1 MGCHCLLHL
10 EMLDTILTVYN
21 NDRAKSLIIL
31 KYRTP
36 PPQNHFI
43 ILDSKYPQ
51 GHNNAFKIISYISRY
66 AVALMNLLFYYY
78 VIRRCLLLS
87 IQYSVVTQLL
97 FVLLLFPSSL
107 AITTCIF
114 FQNLSLLIQSFSY
127 PALLSRYC
135 PLFLCLCLCN
145 YFCTIATSDFLYY
158 SLKKKQQKLRIG
170 QLLYMRKNISTGWYR
185 SFILVY
191 VINY

>member
-114 FQNLSLLIQSFSY
+114 FQNLSLAYSE
-127 PALLSRYC
+127 
-135 PLFLCLCLCN
+135 LFLSSIIIPLLP
-145 YFCTIATSDFLYY
+145 FIFV
-158 SLKKKQQKLRIG
+158 SLPL
-170 QLLYMRKNISTGWYR
+170 
-185 SFILVY
+185 
-191 VINY
+191 